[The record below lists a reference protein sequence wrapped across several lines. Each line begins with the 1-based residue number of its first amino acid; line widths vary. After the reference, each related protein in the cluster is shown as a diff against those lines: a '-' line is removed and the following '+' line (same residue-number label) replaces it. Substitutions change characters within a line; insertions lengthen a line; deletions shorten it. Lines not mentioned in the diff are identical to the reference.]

1 MVEIKSQEG
10 IAPVHQKQVQT
21 YLKAYWDEV
30 RYSDQLQRGLD

>member
-30 RYSDQLQRGLD
+30 RSSDQLQRGLH